1 MSRADL
7 AESSEDRSQ
16 GGCIPP
22 RRIIIDIM
30 TMQKTIIPIMKI
42 GQNGIQNGIQRHP
55 DHIML
60 IGPSTNLSLL
70 SGENSA
76 LI

>member
-7 AESSEDRSQ
+7 AEPPEDRSQ

-30 TMQKTIIPIMKI
+30 TMQRTIIPIMKI
-42 GQNGIQNGIQRHP
+42 GQNGIQCQP

-60 IGPSTNLSLL
+60 IGPSTSLSLL
-70 SGENSA
+70 SGENGA